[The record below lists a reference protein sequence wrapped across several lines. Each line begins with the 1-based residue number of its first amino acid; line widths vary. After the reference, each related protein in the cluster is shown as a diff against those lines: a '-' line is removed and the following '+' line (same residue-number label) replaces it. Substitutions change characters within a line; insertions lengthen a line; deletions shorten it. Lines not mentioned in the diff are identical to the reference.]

1 LGQHPPPRA
10 GAHPG
15 TGRPLTP
22 PENERDR
29 TSFPPTLDQRDLQ
42 LFAQGNH
49 GRLYE
54 KLGAHPRTLEGVDG
68 VSFAVWA
75 PAARAVSVVENGVT
89 HPMRRLDPAGVWE
102 GFLPHASTGL
112 HYTYE
117 VTTASDDKVIK
128 SDPFSFATEGPPGT
142 ASVVFAPQYRFTDE
156 GWMLK
161 RASSVPA
168 SSPLSI
174 YEVHLGSWRRHNDR
188 RPFSYTELA
197 TSLPAYVRDMGF
209 THVEFLPVA
218 EHPFGG
224 SWGYQI
230 TNYFAPTARFGTPDE
245 FSELVDALHAAGVGV
260 IIDWVPAHFPK
271 DGWALARFDGAALYE
286 DADPQRGQHPDWG
299 TLIFD
304 YARPE
309 VRNFLISNVLFWAE
323 RFHIDGFR
331 VDAVASMLYLDYS
344 RKEGEWTPNRHGGRE
359 NLEAVA
365 FIRELTTKVHTEH
378 PDVLIIAEESGAWPG
393 VTRPVPDGGLG
404 FNFKWNLGWMH
415 DTLEHFEREPERR
428 GDHQKDLTFTLMYAW
443 SERYVLPL
451 SHDEVVHEKR
461 SLVSKMSGDVN
472 ERLASLRSLFAYMWA
487 YPGKQLLFMGG
498 EIAQEREWNHDASI
512 DWELLN
518 DPSRAGVQTLVRDLN
533 HFYVRLPE
541 LWQHDDSPEAFHWT
555 AQAEARSGIAS
566 FVRTDPGGSLICVCN
581 LGPAMWGGFRIG
593 VPFAGRVEE
602 LLNTDASIYG
612 GAARTNPVATVT
624 SEPAQGFPYSTVV
637 TLAPSTTL
645 WLHNSKPEGPQH
657 P

>member
-1 LGQHPPPRA
+1 
-10 GAHPG
+10 
-15 TGRPLTP
+15 
-22 PENERDR
+22 
-29 TSFPPTLDQRDLQ
+29 
-42 LFAQGNH
+42 
-49 GRLYE
+49 
-54 KLGAHPRTLEGVDG
+54 
-68 VSFAVWA
+68 
-75 PAARAVSVVENGVT
+75 
-89 HPMRRLDPAGVWE
+89 
-102 GFLPHASTGL
+102 
-112 HYTYE
+112 
-117 VTTASDDKVIK
+117 
-128 SDPFSFATEGPPGT
+128 
-142 ASVVFAPQYRFTDE
+142 
-156 GWMLK
+156 
-161 RASSVPA
+161 
-168 SSPLSI
+168 
-174 YEVHLGSWRRHNDR
+174 
-188 RPFSYTELA
+188 
-197 TSLPAYVRDMGF
+197 
-209 THVEFLPVA
+209 
-218 EHPFGG
+218 
-224 SWGYQI
+224 
-230 TNYFAPTARFGTPDE
+230 
-245 FSELVDALHAAGVGV
+245 
-260 IIDWVPAHFPK
+260 
-271 DGWALARFDGAALYE
+271 
-286 DADPQRGQHPDWG
+286 
-299 TLIFD
+299 
-304 YARPE
+304 
-309 VRNFLISNVLFWAE
+309 
-323 RFHIDGFR
+323 

-461 SLVSKMSGDVN
+461 SLVSKMPGDVN

-541 LWQHDDSPEAFHWT
+541 LWQHDDSPEAFQWT